1 MTNDPQI
8 IERNLCSIFSPDWLR
23 QTAHETGLVKQ
34 ERKIDSV
41 IMFWVLT
48 LGFGV
53 RLQHTLAS
61 LKRSYEKEASKN

>member
-1 MTNDPQI
+1 MVNDPQI
-8 IERNLCSIFSPDWLR
+8 IEKNLCDIFSPDWLR
-23 QTAHETGLVKQ
+23 QTANETGLVKR
-34 ERKIDSV
+34 ERKIDPV

-61 LKRSYEKEASKN
+61 L